1 MSTSLLLAFWGVAA
15 LLIAVPG
22 PDWAFTL
29 ASSAREA
36 TALPAVGG
44 LMAGYVLLTG
54 LVAAG
59 VGALVVGAPGA
70 LAVLTVGGAAYLLH
84 LGVRLVKDPGELE
97 LAHPGPD
104 GGTPWWTQAV
114 RGAGV
119 SSLNPKALLLFLAL
133 LPQFTDPAAG
143 WPVPAQVGALGA
155 VYITTCG
162 LFYTAIGTGARTLA
176 ARRPGALR
184 AIPRL
189 SGAAMV
195 ALGLAMLGQW
205 AVGLG

>member
-1 MSTSLLLAFWGVAA
+1 MDTALLLAFWAVAA

-29 ASSAREA
+29 ASGARERA
-36 TALPAVGG
+36 VLPAVGG
-44 LMAGYVLLTG
+44 LMTGYALLTAV
-54 LVAAG
+54 VAAG
-59 VGALVVGAPGA
+59 LGALVVGAPGA
-70 LAVLTVGGAAYLLH
+70 LAVLTVGGAAYLLY
-84 LGVRLVKDPGELE
+84 LGVRLFKDPGDLD
-97 LAHPGPD
+97 LAHPAAA
-104 GGTPWWTQAV
+104 GGTPWWSLTL

-119 SSLNPKALLLFLAL
+119 STLNPKALLLFLAL

-143 WPVPAQVGALGA
+143 WPVPAQVAALGA
-155 VYITTCG
+155 VYIATCG

-176 ARRPGALR
+176 LRKPGALR

-195 ALGLAMLGQW
+195 ALGVAMLGQMV
-205 AVGLG
+205 VG